1 MMTQS
6 FHNIIHNTKKQK
18 NDNASPTFETFEQL
32 EYNKINQSREK
43 YHEPIFCETGALGS
57 I

>member
-6 FHNIIHNTKKQK
+6 FHNTKQQK